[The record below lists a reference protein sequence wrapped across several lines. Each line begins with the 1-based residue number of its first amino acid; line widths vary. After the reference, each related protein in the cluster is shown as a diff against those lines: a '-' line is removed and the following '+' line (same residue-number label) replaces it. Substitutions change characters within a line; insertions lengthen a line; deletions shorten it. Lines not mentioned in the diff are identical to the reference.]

1 MRSCRQ
7 FLPDVNRTF
16 SPLTM
21 LADYE
26 DIEAY
31 EDELYRE
38 ESSSDTGVDSDLEFQ
53 LYSQVHYANNL
64 SGLMMDRKMGSAHLK
79 SASVGDNGKLT
90 RKAKRAVVTSDND
103 VIVISDDPD
112 VIILSDTEGDDSIYA
127 CKGGKPSDC
136 EVFGRKDQS
145 IRQPERGSAEY
156 LEPSMGRLTEV
167 QKLSQSRD
175 SQSRELS
182 QIQGTVI
189 NESKNSETEEDE
201 NIESWM
207 VLGYDQDGDDD
218 IQINIVPYGT
228 LTNKEG
234 DLHKQWSISEKDR
247 KPLFGKHRNR
257 YYTSN
262 KTLHCRNCGKL
273 GHDSKSCPS
282 EKKLPVCCLC
292 AVKGHHQKECLEKY
306 CTNCNMPGH
315 RFRNCTEKAYWKKH
329 CRRCQMTGHNA
340 DACPEIWRQYHLT
353 INQGPIVNGFSQ
365 PIAKKSVYC
374 YNCAKRG
381 HYGHECSS
389 KLMQKHIFPTSPFV
403 SRYDTNQ
410 DIKLRDER
418 IKKRVK
424 ELNDAGF
431 IESSFPNKRLRKDK
445 DTASRNSCVK
455 RKGRNPKKERVEKE
469 EREVMQNSRTA
480 NHKAKHRNQTALCPK
495 TFTKGPEKD
504 FPREVAA
511 KSAETNASHYKTQ
524 QSPLLFMCSNI
535 TQNDRHLDTTKKKW
549 KNRRKKHRGEET
561 IKTRSKKRKRAKQRK
576 SARQRQ
582 NADSAGE
589 CFSREKEKKVQE
601 AF

>member
-1 MRSCRQ
+1 
-7 FLPDVNRTF
+7 
-16 SPLTM
+16 M

-38 ESSSDTGVDSDLEFQ
+38 ESSSDAGIDSDLEFQ

-90 RKAKRAVVTSDND
+90 RKTKSAVVTSDND

-136 EVFGRKDQS
+136 EVFGGKDQS
-145 IRQPERGSAEY
+145 IRQPEEGTAEY
-156 LEPSMGRLTEV
+156 LKPSMGRLTEV
-167 QKLSQSRD
+167 QKLSQSRN
-175 SQSRELS
+175 SQSRKLS
-182 QIQGTVI
+182 QIQDTVI
-189 NESKNSETEEDE
+189 SGSENSETEEDE

-207 VLGYDQDGDDD
+207 VLGHDQDGDDD
-218 IQINIVPYGT
+218 EIQINIVPYGT

-234 DLHKQWSISEKDR
+234 DLHEQWFISEKDL
-247 KPLFGKHRNR
+247 KPLFGKHHNR

-262 KTLHCRNCGKL
+262 KTLDCRNCGKL
-273 GHDSKSCPS
+273 GHISKNCPS

-292 AVKGHHQKECLEKY
+292 AVRGHHQRECLEKY

-315 RFRNCTEKAYWKKH
+315 RFRNCIEKAHWKKH

-365 PIAKKSVYC
+365 PIAKKSIYC

-381 HYGHECSS
+381 HYGHECSNE
-389 KLMQKHIFPTSPFV
+389 LMQRHIFPTSPFV
-403 SRYDTNQ
+403 SYYDTKH
-410 DIKLRDER
+410 DIKLREQR

-424 ELNDAGF
+424 ELKDAGF
-431 IESSFPNKRLRKDK
+431 IESSFPNKRLCK
-445 DTASRNSCVK
+445 DTASRYSCFK
-455 RKGRNPKKERVEKE
+455 RKGRNAKKERVKEE
-469 EREVMQNSRTA
+469 EREFMQNSRTA
-480 NHKAKHRNQTALCPK
+480 NYKAKHRYRTALCPK
-495 TFTKGPEKD
+495 TFSQGPEKD

-524 QSPLLFMCSNI
+524 QSPLLFMRSNI
-535 TQNDRHLDTTKKKW
+535 TQNDSHLDTTKKKW
-549 KNRRKKHRGEET
+549 KNRRKKHREET
-561 IKTRSKKRKRAKQRK
+561 IEPLSKKSKRAKKGKVHVRD
-576 SARQRQ
+576 RMLTVPE
-582 NADSAGE
+582 NTLV
-589 CFSREKEKKVQE
+589 EKKKKKCQKHSKIKSQE
-601 AF
+601 SAIQ